1 MSKNAM
7 HCMCNYFKLK
17 KVNKLNFVN
26 YCMYVMILKSAFLSI
41 KMEILRQFR
50 WQDLV
55 DITLMSIILYRLLL
69 IIKGTRAAQMLI
81 GLGVLLFASL
91 LSSYFQ
97 LYTVDWL
104 IQSFWAQIVIAII
117 IIFQPEIRRAL
128 AQMGETPFLE
138 TLTSAEEL
146 KSLEEIVRA
155 TIALSNRKIGAL
167 IAIERDT
174 SLKDFVEMGTPLDA
188 KVSKDILLSVFHP
201 TSPIHDGAVVIKGNR
216 IVAAGCFLPIT
227 MSPEIS
233 RSLGTRHRAG
243 LGLTE
248 ETDAVVIIVSEET
261 GVVSM
266 AMHGKLEKPL
276 DMGTLRDILTE
287 LFTTKKVKK

>member
-1 MSKNAM
+1 
-7 HCMCNYFKLK
+7 
-17 KVNKLNFVN
+17 
-26 YCMYVMILKSAFLSI
+26 MIELF
-41 KMEILRQFR
+41 RQLR

-55 DITLMSIILYRLLL
+55 DIILMSIILYRLLL
-69 IIKGTRAAQMLI
+69 IIKGTKAVQMLI
-81 GLGVLLFASL
+81 GLGVLLIASL
-91 LSSYFQ
+91 LSRYFE
-97 LYTVDWL
+97 LYTIDWL
-104 IQSFWAQIVIAII
+104 IQSFWAQIVIALV

-128 AQMGETPFLE
+128 AQMGETQFLQF
-138 TLTSAEEL
+138 TSAEEL

-188 KVSKDILLSVFHP
+188 KVSKEVLLSIFHP

-227 MSPEIS
+227 MSPEIGKA
-233 RSLGTRHRAG
+233 LGTRHRAG

-266 AMHGKLEKPL
+266 AMSGKLESRL
-276 DMGTLRDILTE
+276 DMGALRNTLTE
-287 LFTTKKVKK
+287 LFTTKVKK

>member
-1 MSKNAM
+1 
-7 HCMCNYFKLK
+7 
-17 KVNKLNFVN
+17 
-26 YCMYVMILKSAFLSI
+26 
-41 KMEILRQFR
+41 MEILRQFR

-55 DITLMSIILYRLLL
+55 DIILMSIILYRLLL

-81 GLGVLLFASL
+81 GLGVLLLASL
-91 LSSYFQ
+91 LSSYFE
-97 LYTVDWL
+97 LYTIEWL
-104 IQSFWAQIVIAII
+104 IQSFWAQIVIAIV

-128 AQMGETPFLE
+128 AQMGETQFLH

-155 TIALSNRKIGAL
+155 AISLSNRKIGAL

-188 KVSKDILLSVFHP
+188 KVSKEILLSLFHP
-201 TSPIHDGAVVIKGNR
+201 TSPIHDGAVVIRGNR

-248 ETDAVVIIVSEET
+248 ETDAVVIIISEET
-261 GVVSM
+261 GEVSM
-266 AMHGKLEKPL
+266 AINGKLEAHL
-276 DMGTLRDILTE
+276 DMGTLRDVLTD
-287 LFTTKKVKK
+287 LFTKKVKK